1 VTADLKQVYRSATE
15 EEALLELDRFG
26 DIWDD
31 QYPQISKSWQNRWH
45 NLNMLFNYPDDIRK
59 TIYTTNAIESLNN
72 VIRRAIKKRKVFP
85 SDDSARKMV
94 YLTIMEASKKW
105 TMPVQNWRQAMS
117 RFIIE
122 FGNSLESTLTKIAVT
137 QNLLQGRLTPF

>member
-26 DIWDD
+26 EIWDD

-45 NLNMLFNYPDDIRK
+45 NLNTLFNYPDDIRK

-94 YLTIMEASKKW
+94 YLTIMEANKKW

-122 FGNSLESTLTKIAVT
+122 FGNSLESTLTKMAVT

>member
-26 DIWDD
+26 EIWDD

-45 NLNMLFNYPDDIRK
+45 NLNTLFNYPDDIRK

-122 FGNSLESTLTKIAVT
+122 FGNSLESTLTKMAVT